1 MQSTSSNDYDDLFD
15 YDDDYIQS
23 SDEDELCDEEELI
36 ESGDE
41 GQGEGDS
48 GMAWSN
54 PFINITGFLFVYFLA
69 INGYNYNYY

>member
-48 GMAWSN
+48 GMA
-54 PFINITGFLFVYFLA
+54 
-69 INGYNYNYY
+69 